1 MSGTTLDAINAQ
13 LAAAIYVAAGLGA
26 GLAILA
32 VGVGMLVM
40 ARAQTDSARAAGRR
54 VILVGAVLTPVLLIS
69 RMLPGWFGLPDP
81 DLPSAVTSTVTWGVG
96 LGLVVA
102 TVGIGTLAATS
113 LGDAGAAVGARRQ
126 RERAR

>member
-40 ARAQTDSARAAGRR
+40 APAQTDSARAAGRR
-54 VILVGAVLTPVLLIS
+54 VILVGTVLTSARFS
-69 RMLPGWFGLPDP
+69 RRC
-81 DLPSAVTSTVTWGVG
+81 S
-96 LGLVVA
+96 
-102 TVGIGTLAATS
+102 
-113 LGDAGAAVGARRQ
+113 
-126 RERAR
+126 

>member
-1 MSGTTLDAINAQ
+1 M
-13 LAAAIYVAAGLGA
+13 AAGLGA

-54 VILVGAVLTPVLLIS
+54 VILVGTVLTPVLPDQQDAP
-69 RMLPGWFGLPDP
+69 RMVWATRPRPAQRRHLDG
-81 DLPSAVTSTVTWGVG
+81 DLGDAQ

>member
-1 MSGTTLDAINAQ
+1 MRSTPSSRPRSRWPRASAP
-13 LAAAIYVAAGLGA
+13 A
-26 GLAILA
+26 LAILA

-54 VILVGAVLTPVLLIS
+54 VILVGTVLTPVLLIS

>member
-1 MSGTTLDAINAQ
+1 V
-13 LAAAIYVAAGLGA
+13 IYVAAGVGV

-40 ARAQTDSARAAGRR
+40 ARAQTDSAGAAGRR
-54 VILVGAVLTPVLLIS
+54 VLLVGTVLMPALLVS

-102 TVGIGTLAATS
+102 TVGTGALAATS
-113 LGDAGAAVGARRQ
+113 LGRAGAAVGARRQ
-126 RERAR
+126 MERAR

>member
-1 MSGTTLDAINAQ
+1 M
-13 LAAAIYVAAGLGA
+13 
-26 GLAILA
+26 
-32 VGVGMLVM
+32 
-40 ARAQTDSARAAGRR
+40 
-54 VILVGAVLTPVLLIS
+54 LLIS